1 MSLEIVFHILTL
13 KLTHSL
19 ISKGQNLKLPQD
31 SLQLR
36 QMPESM
42 MQLQHIHSINIKY
55 VLMIFLVLCSLQ

>member
-1 MSLEIVFHILTL
+1 MSLEIVFHILAL
-13 KLTHSL
+13 KLTHGL
-19 ISKGQNLKLPQD
+19 MSKDQGLKLPQD

-55 VLMIFLVLCSLQ
+55 VLMIFLVLCSPQ